1 MSRAY
6 FLVLLLGALL
16 ATSTIANDKFDDEQE
31 LHKRKPH
38 HPPRH
43 APAPTPKPSLPH
55 PHVSDNDVEFDEEI
69 NEIELKQ
76 KRQHPHKHAP
86 APAQKANAPHSKV
99 SDDVEEFNQIKRK
112 HKPSHPPSSAPAPSP
127 KHKNQPPSR
136 SNSIGFF

>member
-16 ATSTIANDKFDDEQE
+16 ATSAIANDKFDDEQE

-43 APAPTPKPSLPH
+43 APAPTPKPSSPH

-86 APAQKANAPHSKV
+86 APTPKANSKI

-127 KHKNQPPSR
+127 KHKKQPPSR
-136 SNSIGFF
+136 SNSFGFF

>member
-16 ATSTIANDKFDDEQE
+16 ATSAIANDKFDDEQE

-43 APAPTPKPSLPH
+43 APAPTPKPSSPH

-69 NEIELKQ
+69 NEIELKPKCDNIHINMHQ
-76 KRQHPHKHAP
+76 HQQQRQWHHIRKYRI
-86 APAQKANAPHSKV
+86 
-99 SDDVEEFNQIKRK
+99 DVEEFNQIKAQTQAI
-112 HKPSHPPSSAPAPSP
+112 SPAFKCTSTVAKAQEATP
-127 KHKNQPPSR
+127 
-136 SNSIGFF
+136 F